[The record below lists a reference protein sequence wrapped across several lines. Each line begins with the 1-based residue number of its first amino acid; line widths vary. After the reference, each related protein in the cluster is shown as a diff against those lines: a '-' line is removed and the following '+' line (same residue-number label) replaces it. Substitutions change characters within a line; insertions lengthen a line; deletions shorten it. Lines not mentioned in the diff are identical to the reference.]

1 MVELGE
7 ISQVL
12 QRMGTDSTVL
22 TDSRVA
28 HVVANGLDLLSL
40 REVPGVTIKSQK
52 EGDHLAAKI
61 TVQQGARIE
70 NPVHLCMGVLQDTG
84 RQRIQIQ
91 LRLERDSATKI
102 VAHCFFPRAQKV
114 EHIMDA
120 AIEIGSGGELRY
132 AESHYHGPFGGVTVR
147 PTARVRIHPHG
158 RYLSDFSL
166 TSGRVGKLRIDYAV
180 DLDAYAAA
188 ELTARVFGHG
198 DDDIEIREETVLSG
212 ENARSLIKTRI
223 ALEGHAR
230 AVVTGV
236 TEGKAKGA
244 RGHVDCMEIV
254 TDQALA
260 QAIPIVKVSHPLAKV
275 THEAAIGSIDQKQL
289 ETLMAHSLTPEQ
301 AIEMVVA
308 GLLR

>member
-1 MVELGE
+1 MLDLGE

-12 QRMGTDSTVL
+12 QRMGTDSAVL

-28 HVVANGLDLLSL
+28 HVVASGLDLLSQQ
-40 REVPGVTIKSQK
+40 EIPGVIIRSERKAD
-52 EGDHLAAKI
+52 GLATRITVKREAKI
-61 TVQQGARIE
+61 A
-70 NPVHLCMGVLQDTG
+70 NPVHLCIGVLHDTG
-84 RQRIQIQ
+84 RQMIQ
-91 LRLERDSATKI
+91 LRLKLEQDSEAKV

-120 AIEIGSGGELRY
+120 AIEIDSGAELRY
-132 AESHYHGPFGGVTVR
+132 AESHYHGPFGGVTVL

-166 TSGRVGKLRIDYAV
+166 TSGRVGKLRIDYTV
-180 DLDAYAAA
+180 DVDAYAVA
-188 ELTARVFGHG
+188 ELTAKIFGHAE
-198 DDDIEIREETVLSG
+198 DDINIREEAVLSG

-230 AVVTGV
+230 AEVTGV
-236 TEGKAKGA
+236 TVGKAQGA
-244 RGHVDCMEIV
+244 RGHVDCLEIV
-254 TDQALA
+254 TDQAIA
-260 QAIPIVKVSHPLAKV
+260 EAIPIVRVTHPLAKV

-289 ETLMAHSLTPEQ
+289 ETLMAHGLTPEQ
-301 AIEMVVA
+301 AVEMVVA